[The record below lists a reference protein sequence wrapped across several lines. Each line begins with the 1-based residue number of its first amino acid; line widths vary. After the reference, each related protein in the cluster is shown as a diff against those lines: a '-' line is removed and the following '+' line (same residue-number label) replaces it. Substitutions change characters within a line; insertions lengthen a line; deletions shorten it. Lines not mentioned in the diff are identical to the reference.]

1 MRILYATDGSEGAL
15 AAARLVRGLDLKGDD
30 EIVILTVAGSGEEAE
45 GRQRLE
51 RTAAALQ
58 GSPAHL
64 SQAMDR
70 GTAAEAVLR
79 RAEELNPDLITLGS
93 RGRNAVA
100 RFLLGSVAER
110 VVCHAPC
117 PVLVA
122 RPLNGELNRVVV
134 GLDGSDTALRAARFL
149 RALPLPSHCE
159 VRLATALPF
168 YQVGAT
174 PAGRVPSLA
183 AELQALQV
191 RGKEEALA
199 RLEEVAVAFPE
210 AGRPVST
217 EFRQRHPAEGLLEIA
232 EEQRADLIVIGRQGL
247 SRIERFCMG
256 SVSMN
261 VLRHAGCSVLV
272 VPELR
277 GT

>member
-1 MRILYATDGSEGAL
+1 MRILYPTDGSEGAL
-15 AAARLVRGLDLKGDD
+15 AAARLLRGLDLKGDD
-30 EIVILTVAGSGEEAE
+30 EIVILTVAGTGDAAE
-45 GRQRLE
+45 GQQRLD
-51 RTAAALQ
+51 RTAVALQ
-58 GSPAHL
+58 GSPARL
-64 SQAMDR
+64 SQVLDR
-70 GTAAEAVLR
+70 GTAAEVVLR
-79 RAEELNPDLITLGS
+79 RAEELKPDLIALGS
-93 RGRNAVA
+93 RGLNAVT

-122 RPLNGELNRVVV
+122 RPLNGELDRVVV
-134 GLDGSDTALRAARFL
+134 GIDGSDTALRAARLL
-149 RALPLPSHCE
+149 RDLPLPSHCE

-168 YQVGAT
+168 YQVGGT

-183 AELQALQV
+183 AELHALQV
-191 RGKEEALA
+191 REKEEARA
-199 RLEEVAVAFPE
+199 RLEEVAAALRE

-261 VLRHAGCSVLV
+261 VLRHAACSVLV
-272 VPELR
+272 VPESR
-277 GT
+277 SA

>member
-15 AAARLVRGLDLKGDD
+15 AAARLLRGLDLKGGD
-30 EIVILTVAGSGEEAE
+30 EIVLLTVAGSGEEAE
-45 GRQRLE
+45 GQYRLE

-58 GSPAHL
+58 SSPARL
-64 SQAMDR
+64 SQAMDC
-70 GTAAEAVLR
+70 GTAAEVVLR
-79 RAEELNPDLITLGS
+79 RTEELNPDLIALGS
-93 RGRNAVA
+93 RGLNAVA

-122 RPLNGELNRVVV
+122 RPLSGDLDRVVV
-134 GLDGSDTALRAARFL
+134 GIDGSDTALRAARFV
-149 RALPLPSHCE
+149 RELPLPSHCE
-159 VRLATALPF
+159 VLLATALPF
-168 YQVGAT
+168 YQAGGT

-183 AELQALQV
+183 AQLHALQV
-191 RGKEEALA
+191 WEKEEARV
-199 RLEEVAVAFPE
+199 RLEEVAAAFRE
-210 AGRPVST
+210 VGRPVST

-232 EEQRADLIVIGRQGL
+232 EEQRADLMVIGRQGL

-256 SVSMN
+256 SVSLN

-272 VPELR
+272 VPESR
-277 GT
+277 SA